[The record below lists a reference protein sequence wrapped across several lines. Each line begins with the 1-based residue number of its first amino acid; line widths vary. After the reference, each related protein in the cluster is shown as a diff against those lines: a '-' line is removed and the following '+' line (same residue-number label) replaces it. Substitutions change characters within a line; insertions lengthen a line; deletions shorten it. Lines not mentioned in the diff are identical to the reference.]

1 MEAITNTYQ
10 FYLLNEIWLY
20 SLTNQI
26 YLITLLMV
34 FSLVAYLFIKNRKMD
49 SFTLTTNEQHHFLQ
63 AVTKYSDTADFILD
77 QNNVLK
83 FANDHFLELFNLD
96 EESVDNQTFS
106 DINIPDNL
114 KSFVLNS
121 NSITQKKDA
130 ELTFNNHRVT
140 CRRAPVTTHDGQLLG
155 SLFKISDH
163 VLTGKGKKEKRDW
176 LHEINTPLN
185 AIVGYSE
192 ILKNQEDISEEN
204 REYLETINTQSFEL
218 RTKIQNLLSDQDSGN
233 VNSSQQKKEIKHV
246 MIVDDVPINRTV
258 LKIMLKRMGYE
269 VSEAVNGQE
278 ALNKFEN
285 QTVDLILMDISMP
298 VMDGLE
304 AAKKLR
310 KNGYSLEN
318 LPIVAVTASSFY
330 NNKETLHSKGFNA
343 LLRKPFK
350 EKDLTDILYTVSAKL
365 N

>member
-1 MEAITNTYQ
+1 
-10 FYLLNEIWLY
+10 
-20 SLTNQI
+20 
-26 YLITLLMV
+26 MV
-34 FSLVAYLFIKNRKMD
+34 FSLVAYLFIKNRKID

-96 EESVDNQTFS
+96 EESVDNQPFS

-140 CRRAPVTTHDGQLLG
+140 CYRAPVTTHDGQLLG
-155 SLFKISDH
+155 NLFKISDH

-218 RTKIQNLLSDQDSGN
+218 RTKIQNLLSDHDSGN
-233 VNSSQQKKEIKHV
+233 VVSNREKKEIKHV

-258 LKIMLKRMGYE
+258 LKIMLKRMGYD
-269 VSEAVNGQE
+269 VTEAVNGQE
-278 ALNKFEN
+278 ALNKFEK
-285 QTVDLILMDISMP
+285 QSVDLILMDISMP

-304 AAKKLR
+304 AAKNLR
-310 KNGYSLEN
+310 KNGNTLEN

-330 NNKETLHSKGFNA
+330 NNKEILHSKGFNA

-350 EKDLTDILYTVSAKL
+350 EKDLTDILNTVSAKL